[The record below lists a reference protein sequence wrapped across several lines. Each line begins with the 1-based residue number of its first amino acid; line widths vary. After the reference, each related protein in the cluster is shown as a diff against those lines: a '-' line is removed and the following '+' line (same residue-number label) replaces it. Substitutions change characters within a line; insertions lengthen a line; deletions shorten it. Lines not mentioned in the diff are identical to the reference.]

1 MSKLRAW
8 ELTDYSRLLM
18 LDGDM
23 LLRRPID
30 NVFDE
35 LNATIID
42 SRSIPEKEVK
52 HDENPIPA
60 KYLLAGG
67 PEVRGTLH
75 HFPPSREN
83 GDFIH
88 PTGCNLGFVMLA
100 PSREMFEYYMS
111 ILKIEGRFNSATME
125 QSLLNYAHRPEG
137 AMPWQDLPFTYNTRT
152 PIEEDIVGNVASIHE
167 KWWTG
172 SKNYPPLRKW
182 YRSKEEME
190 KFYIARDAT
199 NT

>member
-125 QSLLNYAHRPEG
+125 QSLLNYAHRPE
-137 AMPWQDLPFTYNTRT
+137 
-152 PIEEDIVGNVASIHE
+152 EEDVVGNVASIHE
-167 KWWTG
+167 KWWTD

-182 YRSKEEME
+182 YRSKKEEME
-190 KFYIARDAT
+190 KFYIARDAA